1 MLNKNVMA
9 KKTYKNRVIVNS
21 LKDGVVFG
29 ESFKKI
35 KGYTDYLI
43 GNFGTVVHRL
53 KDRPI
58 HSIET

>member
-1 MLNKNVMA
+1 MA
-9 KKTYKNRVIVNS
+9 KIYKNRVFVNS
-21 LKDGVVFG
+21 LKDNLVLG

-58 HSIET
+58 HNS

>member
-9 KKTYKNRVIVNS
+9 KKTYKNRTFIKS
-21 LKDGVVFG
+21 LKDSLVFG

-58 HSIET
+58 HNS